1 MPCRFTAALSAILVA
16 IPSILQASPAEAE
29 QARKGWERK
38 SAEWNAKL
46 TSAVSP
52 EERQRIVGERP
63 DPSPS
68 LRGAWSAI
76 SRSLDQEWTLDS
88 AAWFLRNA
96 TGVLTRNADGTTSPQ
111 FATEMDSLL
120 KAVEQHHLTS
130 PRLMPLCMAL
140 AGSQDPRALPLLEK
154 ILARNP
160 DKKVRGVA
168 ALAIAMAL
176 RTLGDEPPIMRRRLE
191 HLRTAIIESSDI
203 ELDGSSVA
211 AIAEDE
217 LHIIRYLSKGRT
229 APDLSGADSGARP
242 RKLSDHKGKVIMLLF
257 WSDAMWEAARTREIM
272 METARRFAGRPFMI
286 VGVNHDPVE
295 KLRAFEANDAF
306 PREQWVNFSDPQ
318 AKLAAEF
325 RVANWPAVFVLDGNR
340 TIHYA
345 GGPGSFADLTAE
357 ALLTES
363 SVKDPR

>member
-1 MPCRFTAALSAILVA
+1 MPCRFTAALTSVLVA

-29 QARKGWERK
+29 QAVKAWERK
-38 SAEWNAKL
+38 SGEWSAKL

-52 EERQRIVGERP
+52 EERRRIAGERP

-68 LRGAWSAI
+68 LRGVWSAI
-76 SRSLDQEWTLDS
+76 ARSLDQEWTLDS

-96 TGVLTRNADGTTSPQ
+96 AGVFTRNADGSSTPQ
-111 FATEMDSLL
+111 FATEVDSLL
-120 KAVEQHHLTS
+120 KAVEQHHLAS

-140 AGSQDPRALPLLEK
+140 AENQDPRALPLLEK
-154 ILARNP
+154 IIARNP
-160 DKKVRGVA
+160 DKKVCGVA
-168 ALAIAMAL
+168 SLAIAMAL
-176 RTLGDEPPIMRRRLE
+176 RQLGDEPSIMRRRLE
-191 HLRTAIIESSDI
+191 HLRTAIIESSDV
-203 ELDGSSVA
+203 ELDGSTVA
-211 AIAEDE
+211 SIAQVE
-217 LHIIRYLSKGRT
+217 LHIIRFLSKGRT
-229 APDLSGADSGARP
+229 APDLVGTDSGARP
-242 RKLSDHKGKVIMLLF
+242 RKLSDHKGKVVMLLF

-272 METARRFAGRPFMI
+272 METARRFAGRPFII

-295 KLRAFEANDAF
+295 KLRAFEADDTF

-318 AKLAAEF
+318 AKLAAEY

-363 SVKDPR
+363 TVKDPR